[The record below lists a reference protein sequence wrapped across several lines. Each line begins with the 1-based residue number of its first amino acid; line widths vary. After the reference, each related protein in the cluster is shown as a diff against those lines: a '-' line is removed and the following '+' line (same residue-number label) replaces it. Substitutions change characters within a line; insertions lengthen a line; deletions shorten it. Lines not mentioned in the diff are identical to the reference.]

1 MPFAGFFSNNPI
13 VAWGLVILVGLG
25 LYKGKE
31 ELDEARG
38 ARQQQRKMEA
48 KARKTQRVIE
58 KRNEEILVKADT
70 ARDDAPR
77 GVRTVGELRDD
88 ARRVIISE

>member
-1 MPFAGFFSNNPI
+1 MPFAAFFSNNPI

-38 ARQQQRKMEA
+38 ARQQQRKMEI
-48 KARKTQRVIE
+48 KARKTQKVIE
-58 KRNEEILVKADT
+58 KRNDEILVKADT
-70 ARDDAPR
+70 ARTDAPS
-77 GVRTVGELRDD
+77 GVRSVSELRD
-88 ARRVIISE
+88 ATRSVLIRQ